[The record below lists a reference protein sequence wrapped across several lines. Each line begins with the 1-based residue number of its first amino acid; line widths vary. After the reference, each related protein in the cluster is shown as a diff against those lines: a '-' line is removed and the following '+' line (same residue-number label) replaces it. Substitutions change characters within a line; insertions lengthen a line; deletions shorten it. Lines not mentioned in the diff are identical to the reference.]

1 MANTNITIRIDE
13 DLKQRFEA
21 FCDDVGMN
29 VTTAVTMFIKASL
42 RENALP
48 FAVKSDPFYSEANMA
63 HVRKGIE
70 QAERGE
76 YVTMNLDELRAFL
89 GMKDDE

>member
-1 MANTNITIRIDE
+1 MATTNINIRIDE

-42 RENALP
+42 RENEIP
-48 FAVKSDPFYSEANMA
+48 FKITNRRESRFNPYFAKSPYQTILD
-63 HVRKGIE
+63 GIE
-70 QAERGE
+70 DLNNGGG
-76 YVTMNLDELRAFL
+76 TFHELIETE
-89 GMKDDE
+89 DDE